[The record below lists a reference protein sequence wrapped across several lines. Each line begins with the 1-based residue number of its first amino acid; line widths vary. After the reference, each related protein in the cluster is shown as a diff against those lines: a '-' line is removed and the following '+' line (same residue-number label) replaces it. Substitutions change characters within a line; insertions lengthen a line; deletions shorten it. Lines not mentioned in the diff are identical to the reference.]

1 VFGYRWRACA
11 ENIYKIYK
19 GPGSLSPGGG
29 FAWMRSP
36 SHKPHILDQRFDEV
50 GVGATIGTFR
60 NPSLAQASISPN
72 MLRNL
77 KKIVKNTVK
86 GVDIG
91 T

>member
-1 VFGYRWRACA
+1 
-11 ENIYKIYK
+11 
-19 GPGSLSPGGG
+19 
-29 FAWMRSP
+29 MRNP
-36 SHKPHILDQRFDEV
+36 SDKSHILDQRFDEA
-50 GVGATIGTFR
+50 GVGAATGNFR

-91 T
+91 TWG